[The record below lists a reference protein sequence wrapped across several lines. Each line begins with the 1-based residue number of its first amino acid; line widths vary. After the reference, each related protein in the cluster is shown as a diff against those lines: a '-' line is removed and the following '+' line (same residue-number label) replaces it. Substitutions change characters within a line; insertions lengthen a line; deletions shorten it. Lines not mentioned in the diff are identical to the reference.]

1 MDNIITSFRRESTAF
16 AMETGKHHLSN
27 NSIGA
32 PSDAEYA
39 KAAAVWFPELEIF
52 ALSGLS
58 QIFSFFILKS
68 YF

>member
-16 AMETGKHHLSN
+16 AMESGKHHLSN

-52 ALSGLS
+52 EFVRS
-58 QIFSFFILKS
+58 ILILFAKGMQRT
-68 YF
+68 